1 MQTRD
6 FDIRQI
12 HVFVTVVRCG
22 GLSAA
27 QDYLNMALPTISGHL
42 KSLEERLG
50 LRLCIRGRGGFEL
63 TEEGGKFYQ
72 KAIQLVDV
80 FKDFSDFAQNLCEN
94 LNGSIHIGMTD
105 QSLRDFPISETFEKF
120 YQRDNAVVAYFD
132 TDSEQSLYKKIQ
144 ERELDIAIGVAD
156 PKTRNS
162 HVSGLEFEPLFTETH
177 LLFCGDHHP
186 LSKEV
191 KIKKSQLQDCR
202 FYQRGFTSY
211 DGEKIGS
218 THLGA
223 TINDA
228 STALA
233 LLLSGQFIGFFPAQ
247 IARPWVES
255 GQLKPIIISGI
266 KDEVEI
272 GYVTRLEENL
282 TPGLKIFME
291 DFLDSFSKYR
301 QEMESG
307 HFDAS
312 RQLRH
317 VPILT

>member
-1 MQTRD
+1 MQVRD

-12 HVFVTVVRCG
+12 HVFVSVVRCG

-42 KSLEERLG
+42 KSLEERVG
-50 LRLCIRGRGGFEL
+50 LSLCIRGRGGFEL
-63 TEEGGKFYQ
+63 TEEGDKFYH

-80 FKDFSDFAQNLCEN
+80 FNEFSDFAKNLGDN

-105 QSLRDFPISETFEKF
+105 QSLRDFPVSETFEKY
-120 YQRDNAVVAYFD
+120 YQRDNSIVAYYY
-132 TDSEQSLYKKIQ
+132 TDSEQSLYKKVQ
-144 ERELDIAIGVAD
+144 DRDLDIAIGVAD
-156 PKTRNS
+156 PKARNA

-186 LSKEV
+186 LANETN
-191 KIKKSQLQDCR
+191 IKKSQLQGCR
-202 FYQRGFTSY
+202 FYQRGFTPD

-223 TINDA
+223 IINDA

-247 IARPWVES
+247 IARTWVES

-272 GYVTRLEENL
+272 GYITRQEENL
-282 TPGLKIFME
+282 SPGLKIFME
-291 DFLDSFSKYR
+291 DFLDSVSKHR
-301 QEMESG
+301 KELDSG
-307 HFDAS
+307 QFDVS

>member
-1 MQTRD
+1 MQVRD
-6 FDIRQI
+6 FDIKQI
-12 HVFVTVVRCG
+12 LVFVTVVRCG

-63 TEEGGKFYQ
+63 TDEGEKFYE
-72 KAIQLVDV
+72 KAIELVDT
-80 FKDFSDFAQNLCEN
+80 FKDFSDFAQNLCES
-94 LNGSIHIGMTD
+94 LSGSIHIGMTD
-105 QSLRDFPISETFEKF
+105 QSLRDFPVSETFEKY
-120 YQRDNAVVAYFD
+120 YQRDNTIVAYYY
-132 TDSEQSLYKKIQ
+132 TDSEHSLFTKVQ
-144 ERELDIAIGVAD
+144 DRELDIAIGVTD
-156 PKTRNS
+156 PVAHNA
-162 HVSGLEFEPLFTETH
+162 HVSGIEFEPLFTETH

-186 LSKEV
+186 LFNESN
-191 KIKKSQLQDCR
+191 IKKARLKDCR
-202 FYQRGFTSY
+202 FYQRGY
-211 DGEKIGS
+211 APDDGEKIGS

-223 TINDA
+223 VIHDA

-255 GQLKPIIISGI
+255 GQLKPIIIPGV
-266 KDEVEI
+266 KDEIEI
-272 GYVTRLEENL
+272 GYVTRQEENL
-282 TPGLKIFME
+282 TPGLKTFME
-291 DFLDSFSKYR
+291 DFLESFSKYR
-301 QEMESG
+301 QELESG
-307 HFDAS
+307 QFDAS